1 MNVEILIIFSYE
13 NYLVGIF
20 KLSGKLLDQGIK
32 SFNLD
37 LSSIFRLDKAFIKYV
52 KYFFTISLLA
62 FAVSIILYII
72 LLAFAPFSVLQK
84 SQFLRPIIKG
94 FIALSEALLSI
105 SNEPS
110 SKNILKFGTWFFA
123 YSKALPN
130 ALCPKELYMLA
141 FINSINSSIMGADFS
156 SLTL

>member
-1 MNVEILIIFSYE
+1 LNVEILIIFSYE

-52 KYFFTISLLA
+52 KYFSTISLLA

-110 SKNILKFGTWFFA
+110 SKNILKFGT
-123 YSKALPN
+123 
-130 ALCPKELYMLA
+130 
-141 FINSINSSIMGADFS
+141 
-156 SLTL
+156 